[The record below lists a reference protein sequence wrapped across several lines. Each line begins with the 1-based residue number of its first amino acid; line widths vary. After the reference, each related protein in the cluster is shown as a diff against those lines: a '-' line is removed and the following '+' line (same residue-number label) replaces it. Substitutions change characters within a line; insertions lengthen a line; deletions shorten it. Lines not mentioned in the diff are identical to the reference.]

1 MGCFGGNSAAKTQNK
16 QIEKTFEYDNKVYDY
31 NWATQADV
39 DKSLADDDDKN
50 DLKLGQMWQKH
61 QYQKDGLQIAK
72 NNNKQIVDLQNE
84 NNRRNWEYGKS
95 VQDYQYQQL
104 VKGYN
109 KSQQIYGKQLAFNEK
124 EMQLALEREDQ
135 VLDEQFLEAAFQN
148 QGLIQDLYEATGQ
161 AGYDK
166 AALQL
171 GISDKE
177 GALGYQQTK
186 LLKGLEDSLKDS
198 EFQAADVQM
207 DLVDKYG
214 KGDFSKA
221 MLTQDLKAK
230 EGVNKYDKFGLGI
243 DVHSAKTK
251 ADFENEILRREIS
264 DQKAKTAYATTE
276 ANVKALQ
283 ASGEA
288 QLSQAGRSQG
298 KAIQQ
303 VIAQLG
309 RQSSYTVETLVRGS
323 KIADARA
330 KQNNYN
336 ATNTEAKAVVASDKI
351 DLSTLDNIATAKL
364 QIDEVDRD
372 LGVSGDKAGLD
383 LDKIR
388 TSILGQMENANI
400 DVREIDRNLKSS
412 ITDAGLNMKKVDW
425 DLANTGS
432 RFKQNQ
438 GKLKANLDSAVK
450 ASISSKKEI
459 AISKLAA
466 DLAADA
472 RRMIEPT
479 KAPTQ
484 QQPLNIKYTQ
494 YQDPMNPSLPPRP
507 IKGAKADVNSLGN
520 TISSIA
526 SGVAVGSSIAGMSA
540 LGAAAGPLGIAVGI
554 GTALFG

>member
-1 MGCFGGNSAAKTQNK
+1 MGCLGGNSASKTQNE
-16 QIEKTFEYDNKVYDY
+16 QIEKTFEYDNKVYDF

-39 DKSLADDDDKN
+39 DKSLADGDATN
-50 DLKLGQMWQKH
+50 DLKLGQKWEQLK
-61 QYQKDGLQIAK
+61 YQSDGLQIAR
-72 NNNKQIVDLQNE
+72 NNNKEIVDLQNE
-84 NNRRNWEYGKS
+84 NLRRNWEYGKS

-104 VKGYN
+104 IKGYN
-109 KSQQIYGKQLAFNEK
+109 KSQQVYGKQLAFNEK
-124 EMQLALEREDQ
+124 EMEFALEREDQ

-171 GISDKE
+171 GISDVH
-177 GALGYQQTK
+177 GQLGYQQTK
-186 LLKGLEDSLKDS
+186 VLRGLEDNLKDS
-198 EFQAADVQM
+198 EFKAADVQV
-207 DLVDKYG
+207 DLIDKYG

-230 EGVNKYDKFGLGI
+230 EGINKYDKFELGI

-264 DQKAKTAYATTE
+264 DQKAKTAFATTE

-309 RQSSYTVETLVRGS
+309 RQSAYTVETLVRGS

-351 DLSTLDNIATAKL
+351 DLSTLDNIATARL
-364 QIDEVDRD
+364 QINEVDRD
-372 LGVSGDKAGLD
+372 LGVSGEKAGLD

-388 TSILGQMENANI
+388 TQILGQMENANI
-400 DVREIDRNLKSS
+400 DVKEIDRNLKSN
-412 ITDAGLNMKKVDW
+412 ITDAGLNMRKVDW

-450 ASISSKKEI
+450 ASISSRKDI

-466 DLAADA
+466 DLSADA
-472 RRMIEPT
+472 KRMIEPT
-479 KAPTQ
+479 RAPEQ
-484 QQPLNIKYTQ
+484 EQPLNIKYTQ
-494 YQDPMNPSLPPRP
+494 YQDPMTPSVPPRP
-507 IKGAKADVNSLGN
+507 IKGAKAETNSLGN
-520 TISSIA
+520 AIGSIA
-526 SGVAVGSSIAGMSA
+526 SGVAVGSSIAGMSFA
-540 LGAAAGPLGIAVGI
+540 GAGPIGLAIGI